1 MTMRVL
7 RYQGKAT
14 KKEKLWKLQL
24 LNIGEV
30 AKILKRNLNADIVKN
45 AGTHKWMIMSSELS
59 DLQCL
64 EDDHLNTKVLP
75 LHMPP
80 KNKILILDCIRENNI
95 ITILTMEVQDY
106 KQPRISR
113 VRQEKK

>member
-75 LHMPP
+75 LHTPP